1 MVSYLRS
8 LTVVDGVYEP
18 EVMDGCVLQKVFR
31 IMELDVDGGLLDAG
45 DNAGGGGVQ
54 TILGDL

>member
-1 MVSYLRS
+1 
-8 LTVVDGVYEP
+8 
-18 EVMDGCVLQKVFR
+18 MDGCVFQKVFR

-45 DNAGGGGVQ
+45 YNAGGGGVQ